1 MKANIKIGD
10 SVIVRQGVKEPDFEE
25 FELSGWQGRVLE
37 IDADSDKDN
46 VLITIEWDSLTL
58 LKIPSVY
65 SEQTEIN
72 GSDWSRMVLY
82 DSDLEKSVARDK
94 KENVKKAKEELS
106 DKYHWV
112 SLGQEGFRISNVL
125 QGINPRNEIKC
136 LQKWVEHLNK
146 ELTFPIQA
154 IVSESDDDRLIKDG
168 DNVLIK
174 SLPHIV
180 DMYGVIALILHKGK
194 KYQFPLCDLEVI
206 DKTLTDYQLIDD
218 YCIWFGN
225 R

>member
-1 MKANIKIGD
+1 M
-10 SVIVRQGVKEPDFEE
+10 
-25 FELSGWQGRVLE
+25 
-37 IDADSDKDN
+37 
-46 VLITIEWDSLTL
+46 
-58 LKIPSVY
+58 
-65 SEQTEIN
+65 
-72 GSDWSRMVLY
+72 
-82 DSDLEKSVARDK
+82 
-94 KENVKKAKEELS
+94 S